1 IHGGILAGLLML
13 WVYSKWKKISLWQF
27 ADAVAPSMILGQA
40 LGRFGNFMNGDAY
53 GTPIGPEWPSWLD
66 WVGVVYK
73 EGTPGFQQWGHIPS
87 HPTMLYEMFGDLII
101 FGLLMWLRTK
111 NFQDGFIASLY
122 IVLYSFLRFWME
134 FLRAD
139 ALWLIPDVLRAAQVI
154 SVVLVLIFGGLIVGK
169 RLWKPSAAPSG
180 S

>member
-1 IHGGILAGLLML
+1 
-13 WVYSKWKKISLWQF
+13 
-27 ADAVAPSMILGQA
+27 
-40 LGRFGNFMNGDAY
+40 
-53 GTPIGPEWPSWLD
+53 
-66 WVGVVYK
+66 
-73 EGTPGFQQWGHIPS
+73 TPGFQQWGDIPT

-134 FLRAD
+134 FLRVD
-139 ALWLIPDVLRAAQVI
+139 ALWLVPEVLRAAQVI
-154 SVVLVLIFGGLIVGK
+154 SVILFVIFGAFILVK
-169 RLWKPSAAPSG
+169 RLYTRKPTIAPSLE